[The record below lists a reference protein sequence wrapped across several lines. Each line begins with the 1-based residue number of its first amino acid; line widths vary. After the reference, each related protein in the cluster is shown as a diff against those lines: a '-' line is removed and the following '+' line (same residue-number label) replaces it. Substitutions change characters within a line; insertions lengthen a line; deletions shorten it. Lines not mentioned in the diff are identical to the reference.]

1 MGQEREQGLSGG
13 MIDPNDGALES
24 TKNTVSELDKKAIEF
39 LASMFSHGQNYDDL
53 PPAVANTAV
62 NSLYQNFKYLNSSP
76 GLSKDGKWNPDNWL
90 HDANAAARSA
100 AEGSAL
106 PDIIEEIR
114 KLPRRTKPE
123 RAAYEDAVQFFL
135 ENFKHENEISGL
147 YDLVRNKKE
156 HSIQQNE
163 KKLDHSKTEQA
174 AELDD
179 AKAQYKH
186 ALQYIDGEVV
196 PRDFNEAAIWLRKA
210 SAQGVADAQYLLGI
224 MHEGGE
230 GATQD
235 IQQATSYMRK
245 AAEQGHTEAQAWLAA
260 QEEKFK
266 VANSAP
272 EPSAQTQT
280 TVAKPRSKKRDYY
293 WLLDILP
300 GFALGQLFSKVV
312 LRNFHGSP
320 DASSWA
326 VAISLMLGGAVGFVL
341 CEYARTQFTKNMQ
354 SRSAVTFWSFA
365 ITFGLMLSII
375 ATTVLLE
382 KSAAQPTIDGIVDPF
397 APGSDPL
404 GLYQPV
410 RDPNQ
415 EYLKEVV
422 KTFKEK
428 CAGQE
433 GINFLNCWADY
444 SPKKCKSLVYGQP
457 VNPTWARCV
466 YSCGSAGTYSKTFG
480 ECSG

>member
-62 NSLYQNFKYLNSSP
+62 NSLYQDFKYLNGSP

-90 HDANAAARSA
+90 HDTNAAARSA

-123 RAAYEDAVQFFL
+123 QAVYEETVQFFL
-135 ENFKHENEISGL
+135 ENFKHEDEIPGL
-147 YDLVRNKKE
+147 YELVRNKNE

-163 KKLDHSKTEQA
+163 KKLDHSKIEQA
-174 AELDD
+174 AELED

-210 SAQGVADAQYLLGI
+210 SAQGFADAQYLLGI

-280 TVAKPRSKKRDYY
+280 AVAKPRSKKRDYY

-300 GFALGQLFSKVV
+300 GVALGQLFSKGV
-312 LRNFHGSP
+312 LTIFHGSP

-326 VAISLMLGGAVGFVL
+326 AAISLMLGGAVGYVL
-341 CEYARTQFTKNMQ
+341 CHYARTQFTKNMQ
-354 SRSAVTFWSFA
+354 SRSTVIFWSFA
-365 ITFGLMLSII
+365 ISFGLVLAII
-375 ATTVLLE
+375 TTTAVLE
-382 KSAAQPTIDGIVDPF
+382 KSAA
-397 APGSDPL
+397 
-404 GLYQPV
+404 
-410 RDPNQ
+410 
-415 EYLKEVV
+415 
-422 KTFKEK
+422 
-428 CAGQE
+428 
-433 GINFLNCWADY
+433 
-444 SPKKCKSLVYGQP
+444 
-457 VNPTWARCV
+457 
-466 YSCGSAGTYSKTFG
+466 SAYV
-480 ECSG
+480 